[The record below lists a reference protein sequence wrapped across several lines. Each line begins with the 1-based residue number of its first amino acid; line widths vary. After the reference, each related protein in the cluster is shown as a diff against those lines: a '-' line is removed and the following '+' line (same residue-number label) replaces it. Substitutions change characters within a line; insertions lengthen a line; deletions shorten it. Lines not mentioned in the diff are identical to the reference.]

1 LKYKRWTEKR
11 DEARKGII
19 RKRAMDLVS
28 CGTGKWFCGVQAFR
42 DNSSTKRA
50 EQSNYMEDEYT
61 SNKSGKVK
69 GVLSFLRKGDMERRT
84 VN

>member
-1 LKYKRWTEKR
+1 VEPENGFVGFKLFVT
-11 DEARKGII
+11 I
-19 RKRAMDLVS
+19 
-28 CGTGKWFCGVQAFR
+28 
-42 DNSSTKRA
+42 SSTKRA

-61 SNKSGKVK
+61 YTSNKRGNVN